1 MKEFVVITGLSGAG
15 KSQAAGILEDMGF
28 FCVDNLP
35 PELLDGFMELVMAAE
50 GKYDRVALVS
60 DIRGRRDIGNL
71 AEHIRLL
78 RRNLPLQVLF
88 LEASEQVIVN
98 RYKETRHRHPL
109 DPRGGDLTGAIRKE
123 MAAMAP
129 LREMADHVVDTS
141 GLNWS
146 SLKLRLSAF
155 FQSEDKDSVFLHI
168 CSFGFKNGIPA
179 GADLV
184 MDVRFLPNPFYVTEL
199 KEKTGMDDE
208 VCDFIFR
215 HDDSKAF
222 LDRLYALMDFL
233 LPQYVEEGKTSLT
246 IAVGCTGGHHRS
258 VAVARAL
265 ADHISG
271 TGQSVELINR
281 DIDKG

>member
-1 MKEFVVITGLSGAG
+1 MKEFVLITGLSGAG

-184 MDVRFLPNPFYVTEL
+184 MDVRFLPNPFYVEEL
-199 KEKTGMDDE
+199 KNQTGLDAPVRDYVCASPAAGEFLEKMTD
-208 VCDFIFR
+208 
-215 HDDSKAF
+215 
-222 LDRLYALMDFL
+222 LLTFL
-233 LPQYVEEGKTSLT
+233 LPKYRTEGKTGLLLA
-246 IAVGCTGGHHRS
+246 IGCTGGRHRS
-258 VAVARAL
+258 VVIAEKLTELLRAAGCP
-265 ADHISG
+265 ADCVHR
-271 TGQSVELINR
+271 ELR
-281 DIDKG
+281 

>member
-1 MKEFVVITGLSGAG
+1 MKEFVLITGLSGAG

-60 DIRGRRDIGNL
+60 DIRGRRDIGGL
-71 AEHIRLL
+71 AEHIRQL
-78 RRNLPLQVLF
+78 RQKLPLQVLF

-109 DPRGGDLTGAIRKE
+109 DPRGGDLSGAIRREK
-123 MAAMAP
+123 AALAP
-129 LREMADHVVDTS
+129 LRELADQVVDTS
-141 GLNWS
+141 TLNWS

-184 MDVRFLPNPFYVTEL
+184 MDVRFLPNPFYVEEL
-199 KEKTGMDDE
+199 KNQTGMDAPVRDY
-208 VCDFIFR
+208 VCA
-215 HDDSKAF
+215 SPAAGEF
-222 LDRLYALMDFL
+222 LEKMTDLLSFL
-233 LPQYVEEGKTSLT
+233 LPKYRAEGKTGLLLA
-246 IAVGCTGGHHRS
+246 IGCTGGRHRS
-258 VAVARAL
+258 VVVAEKLTELMRA
-265 ADHISG
+265 AGCPTDCVHR
-271 TGQSVELINR
+271 ELR
-281 DIDKG
+281 

>member
-1 MKEFVVITGLSGAG
+1 MKEFVLITGLSGAG

-179 GADLV
+179 GADMV
-184 MDVRFLPNPFYVTEL
+184 MDVRFLPNPFYVEEL
-199 KEKTGMDDE
+199 KNLTGLDAPVRDYVCASPAAEEFLEKMTDL
-208 VCDFIFR
+208 VR
-215 HDDSKAF
+215 
-222 LDRLYALMDFL
+222 FL
-233 LPQYVEEGKTSLT
+233 LPKYRAEGKTGLLLA
-246 IAVGCTGGHHRS
+246 IGCTGGRHRS
-258 VAVARAL
+258 GVSAEKLTELRRAAGCP
-265 ADHISG
+265 ADCVHR
-271 TGQSVELINR
+271 ELR
-281 DIDKG
+281 

>member
-1 MKEFVVITGLSGAG
+1 MKEFVLITGLSGAG

-179 GADLV
+179 GADMV
-184 MDVRFLPNPFYVTEL
+184 MDVRFLPNPFYVEEL
-199 KEKTGMDDE
+199 KNQTGLDAPVRDYVCASPAAEEFLEKMTDML
-208 VCDFIFR
+208 R
-215 HDDSKAF
+215 
-222 LDRLYALMDFL
+222 FL
-233 LPQYVEEGKTSLT
+233 LPKYRAEGKTGLLLA
-246 IAVGCTGGHHRS
+246 IGCTGGRHRS
-258 VAVARAL
+258 VVVAEKLTELLRAAGCP
-265 ADHISG
+265 ADCVHR
-271 TGQSVELINR
+271 ELR
-281 DIDKG
+281 

>member
-1 MKEFVVITGLSGAG
+1 MKEFVLITGLSGAG

-109 DPRGGDLTGAIRKE
+109 DPRGGDLTDAIRKE

-184 MDVRFLPNPFYVTEL
+184 MDVRFLPNPFYVEEL
-199 KEKTGMDDE
+199 KNLTGLDAPVRDYVCASPAAEEFLEKMTDML
-208 VCDFIFR
+208 R
-215 HDDSKAF
+215 
-222 LDRLYALMDFL
+222 FL
-233 LPQYVEEGKTSLT
+233 LPKYRAEGKTGLLLA
-246 IAVGCTGGHHRS
+246 IGCTGGRHRS
-258 VAVARAL
+258 VVIAEKLTELLRAAGCP
-265 ADHISG
+265 ADCVHR
-271 TGQSVELINR
+271 ELR
-281 DIDKG
+281 

>member
-1 MKEFVVITGLSGAG
+1 MKEFVLITGLSGAG

-184 MDVRFLPNPFYVTEL
+184 MDVRFLPNPFYVEEL
-199 KEKTGMDDE
+199 KNLTGLDAPVRDYVCASPAAEEFLEKMTD
-208 VCDFIFR
+208 
-215 HDDSKAF
+215 
-222 LDRLYALMDFL
+222 LLRLL
-233 LPQYVEEGKTSLT
+233 LPKYRAEGKTGLLLA
-246 IAVGCTGGHHRS
+246 IGCTGGRHRS
-258 VAVARAL
+258 VVIAEKLTELLRAAGCP
-265 ADHISG
+265 ADCVHR
-271 TGQSVELINR
+271 ELR
-281 DIDKG
+281 

>member
-184 MDVRFLPNPFYVTEL
+184 MDVRFLPNPFYVEEL
-199 KEKTGMDDE
+199 KNLTGLDAPVRDYVCASPAAEEFLEKMTDML
-208 VCDFIFR
+208 R
-215 HDDSKAF
+215 
-222 LDRLYALMDFL
+222 FL
-233 LPQYVEEGKTSLT
+233 LPKYRAEGKTGLLLA
-246 IAVGCTGGHHRS
+246 IGCTGGRHRS
-258 VAVARAL
+258 VVIAEKLTELLRAAGCP
-265 ADHISG
+265 ADCVHR
-271 TGQSVELINR
+271 ELR
-281 DIDKG
+281 

>member
-1 MKEFVVITGLSGAG
+1 MKEFVLITGLSGAG

-184 MDVRFLPNPFYVTEL
+184 MDVRFLPNPFYVEEL
-199 KEKTGMDDE
+199 KNQTGLDAPVRDYVCASPAAEEFLEKMTDML
-208 VCDFIFR
+208 R
-215 HDDSKAF
+215 
-222 LDRLYALMDFL
+222 FL
-233 LPQYVEEGKTSLT
+233 LPKYRAEGKTGLLLA
-246 IAVGCTGGHHRS
+246 IGCTGGRHRS
-258 VAVARAL
+258 VVIAEKLTELLRAAGCP
-265 ADHISG
+265 ADCVHR
-271 TGQSVELINR
+271 ELR
-281 DIDKG
+281 

>member
-1 MKEFVVITGLSGAG
+1 MKEFVLITGLSGAG

-184 MDVRFLPNPFYVTEL
+184 MDVRFLPNPFYVEEL
-199 KEKTGMDDE
+199 KNLTGLDAPVRDY
-208 VCDFIFR
+208 VCA
-215 HDDSKAF
+215 SPA
-222 LDRLYALMDFL
+222 A
-233 LPQYVEEGKTSLT
+233 EE
-246 IAVGCTGGHHRS
+246 
-258 VAVARAL
+258 
-265 ADHISG
+265 
-271 TGQSVELINR
+271 
-281 DIDKG
+281 

>member
-1 MKEFVVITGLSGAG
+1 MKEFVLITGLSGAG

-179 GADLV
+179 GADMV
-184 MDVRFLPNPFYVTEL
+184 MDVRFLPNPFYVEEL
-199 KEKTGMDDE
+199 KNQTGLDAPVRDYVCASPAAEEFLEKMTDLL
-208 VCDFIFR
+208 R
-215 HDDSKAF
+215 
-222 LDRLYALMDFL
+222 FL
-233 LPQYVEEGKTSLT
+233 LPKYRAEGKTGLLLA
-246 IAVGCTGGHHRS
+246 IGCTGGRHRS
-258 VAVARAL
+258 VVIAEKLTELLRAAGCP
-265 ADHISG
+265 ADCVHR
-271 TGQSVELINR
+271 ELR
-281 DIDKG
+281 

>member
-1 MKEFVVITGLSGAG
+1 MKEFVLITGLSGAG

-35 PELLDGFMELVMAAE
+35 PELLDGVMELVMAAE

-179 GADLV
+179 GADMV
-184 MDVRFLPNPFYVTEL
+184 MDVRFLPNPFYVEEL
-199 KEKTGMDDE
+199 KNQTGLDAPVRDYVCASPAAEEFLEKMTDL
-208 VCDFIFR
+208 VR
-215 HDDSKAF
+215 
-222 LDRLYALMDFL
+222 FL
-233 LPQYVEEGKTSLT
+233 LPKYRAEGKTGLLLA
-246 IAVGCTGGHHRS
+246 IGCTGGRHRS
-258 VAVARAL
+258 VVIAEKLTELLRAAGCP
-265 ADHISG
+265 ADCVHR
-271 TGQSVELINR
+271 ELR
-281 DIDKG
+281 

>member
-1 MKEFVVITGLSGAG
+1 MKEFVLITGLSGAG

-179 GADLV
+179 GADMV
-184 MDVRFLPNPFYVTEL
+184 MDVRFLPNPFYVEEL
-199 KEKTGMDDE
+199 KNQTGLDAPVRDYVCASPAAEEFLEKMTDL
-208 VCDFIFR
+208 VR
-215 HDDSKAF
+215 
-222 LDRLYALMDFL
+222 FL
-233 LPQYVEEGKTSLT
+233 LPKYRAEGKTGLLLA
-246 IAVGCTGGHHRS
+246 IGCTGGRHRS
-258 VAVARAL
+258 VVIAEKLTELLRAAGCP
-265 ADHISG
+265 ADCVHR
-271 TGQSVELINR
+271 ELR
-281 DIDKG
+281 

>member
-1 MKEFVVITGLSGAG
+1 MKEFVLITGLSGAG

-60 DIRGRRDIGNL
+60 DIRGRRDIGTL
-71 AEHIRLL
+71 AEHIRQLKET
-78 RRNLPLQVLF
+78 LPLQVLF

-109 DPRGGDLTGAIRKE
+109 DPRGGDLSGAIRRE
-123 MAAMAP
+123 IAALAP
-129 LREMADHVVDTS
+129 LRDLADHVVDTS

-155 FQSEDKDSVFLHI
+155 FQPEEKDSVFLHI

-179 GADLV
+179 GADMV
-184 MDVRFLPNPFYVTEL
+184 MDVRFLPNPFYVEEL
-199 KEKTGMDDE
+199 KNQTGLDAPVRDYVCASPATGEFLEKMTG
-208 VCDFIFR
+208 
-215 HDDSKAF
+215 
-222 LDRLYALMDFL
+222 LLTFL
-233 LPQYVEEGKTSLT
+233 LPKYRAEGKVGLLLA
-246 IAVGCTGGHHRS
+246 IGCTGGRHRS
-258 VAVARAL
+258 VVIAEKLTELLRAAGCP
-265 ADHISG
+265 ADCVHR
-271 TGQSVELINR
+271 ELR
-281 DIDKG
+281 

>member
-1 MKEFVVITGLSGAG
+1 MKEFVLITGLSGAG

-50 GKYDRVALVS
+50 GKDDRVALVS

-184 MDVRFLPNPFYVTEL
+184 MDVRFLPNPFYVEEL
-199 KEKTGMDDE
+199 KNLTGLDAPVRDYVCASPAAEEFLEKMTDL
-208 VCDFIFR
+208 VR
-215 HDDSKAF
+215 
-222 LDRLYALMDFL
+222 FL
-233 LPQYVEEGKTSLT
+233 LPKYRAEGKTGLLLA
-246 IAVGCTGGHHRS
+246 IGCTGGRHRS
-258 VAVARAL
+258 VVIAEKLTELLRAAGCP
-265 ADHISG
+265 ADCVHR
-271 TGQSVELINR
+271 ELR
-281 DIDKG
+281 

>member
-1 MKEFVVITGLSGAG
+1 MKEFVLITGLSGAG

-35 PELLDGFMELVMAAE
+35 TELLDGFVELVMAAE

-60 DIRGRRDIGNL
+60 DIRGRRDIGAL
-71 AEHIRLL
+71 AEHIRRL
-78 RRNLPLQVLF
+78 RAKQPLQVLF

-109 DPRGGDLTGAIRKE
+109 DARGSDLSGAIRREK
-123 MAAMAP
+123 AALVP
-129 LREMADHVVDTS
+129 LRELADHVVDTS

-155 FQSEDKDSVFLHI
+155 FPSEDKNSVFLHI

-184 MDVRFLPNPFYVTEL
+184 MDVRFLPNPFYVEEL
-199 KEKTGMDDE
+199 KNQTGLDAPVRDYVCASPAAGEFLEKMTD
-208 VCDFIFR
+208 
-215 HDDSKAF
+215 
-222 LDRLYALMDFL
+222 LLTFL
-233 LPQYVEEGKTSLT
+233 LPKYKEEGKSGLLLA
-246 IAVGCTGGHHRS
+246 IGCTGGRHRS
-258 VAVARAL
+258 VVIAEKLTEQLRARGCP
-265 ADHISG
+265 ADCVHR
-271 TGQSVELINR
+271 ELR
-281 DIDKG
+281 

>member
-1 MKEFVVITGLSGAG
+1 MKEFVLITGLSGAG

-109 DPRGGDLTGAIRKE
+109 DPRGSDLTGAIRKE

-184 MDVRFLPNPFYVTEL
+184 MDVRFLPNPFYVEEL
-199 KEKTGMDDE
+199 KNLTGLDAPVRDYVCASPAAEEFLEKMTDML
-208 VCDFIFR
+208 R
-215 HDDSKAF
+215 
-222 LDRLYALMDFL
+222 FL
-233 LPQYVEEGKTSLT
+233 LPKYRAEGKTGLLLA
-246 IAVGCTGGHHRS
+246 IGCTGGRHRS
-258 VAVARAL
+258 VVIAEKLTELLRAAGCP
-265 ADHISG
+265 ADCVHR
-271 TGQSVELINR
+271 ELR
-281 DIDKG
+281 